1 MADGGVSEREQALAI
16 RPGDAIRPP
25 VKGLCLRVLN
35 GTAEGC
41 LLQTNQR
48 HLEAR
53 NSADWF
59 FHRVNGIHAI
69 EILGANTPGEQSL
82 S

>member
-1 MADGGVSEREQALAI
+1 
-16 RPGDAIRPP
+16 
-25 VKGLCLRVLN
+25 VLN

-69 EILGANTPGEQSL
+69 EILGANMPGEQSL